1 MPRLLYSVPLT
12 PQQATV
18 DSCLCRRLLDTHRP
32 SVAQSLVESL
42 ILFPGSWCTQGF
54 VCALQES
61 VCPVLWKF
69 SNQIPLAFKV
79 NFPGGSKSLCGI
91 PRLRNL
97 SWAPALSQQCENIFA
112 IIVLQFIG
120 CQLGGSVVG
129 LTRLSGLLQPE
140 PLPLQQATADPCF
153 LRRCPKTQREVWLSL
168 LWGP

>member
-12 PQQATV
+12 PQQVTV
-18 DSCLCRRLLDTHRP
+18 NSCLCWRLLDTHRP
-32 SVAQSLVESL
+32 SVAQSLVGSL
-42 ILFPGSWCTQGF
+42 ILFPGSWCTKGF

-79 NFPGGSKSLCGI
+79 NFPGGSKSLCRI

-97 SWAPALSQQCENIFA
+97 SWAPALLQQCENIFG

-120 CQLGGSVVG
+120 CQLGGSTVG
-129 LTRLSGLLQPE
+129 LTHLSGLL
-140 PLPLQQATADPCF
+140 
-153 LRRCPKTQREVWLSL
+153 
-168 LWGP
+168 

>member
-1 MPRLLYSVPLT
+1 MPRLLYSEPLT

-32 SVAQSLVESL
+32 SMAQSLVESL

-79 NFPGGSKSLCGI
+79 NFPGGSKSLCRI

-97 SWAPALSQQCENIFA
+97 SWAPALSQHLWYNCSPIH
-112 IIVLQFIG
+112 
-120 CQLGGSVVG
+120 
-129 LTRLSGLLQPE
+129 RLSAWWLYGG
-140 PLPLQQATADPCF
+140 AHTS
-153 LRRCPKTQREVWLSL
+153 LRSAAARAPAPAAGYC
-168 LWGP
+168 